1 MKGCGELVLFLGRR
15 IRRIFM
21 KSIDVRIEKEDV
33 WEEVAKN
40 TAYMGAK
47 AVAAAETD
55 VPYDRW
61 LIQDDDLQ
69 ALDRFWD
76 EAKVSCVEFLKELVV
91 NGGEGR
97 GTSEEVSVESEEDS
111 SADGLVPS
119 IGGEAIGTAPAGLI
133 SFELELEVGSA
144 FDERL
149 TRSVQSA
156 LRSFFVAWI
165 TGEWLRFVSAEGAT
179 DYFTQASDWLVEAER
194 LLYSRC
200 RPTAPT
206 D

>member
-1 MKGCGELVLFLGRR
+1 ME
-15 IRRIFM
+15 
-21 KSIDVRIEKEDV
+21 SIDVRIEKEDV

-47 AVAAAETD
+47 AVSAAETD

-91 NGGEGR
+91 NGGEVNDSAAESG
-97 GTSEEVSVESEEDS
+97 EVSEESEEDS

-119 IGGEAIGTAPAGLI
+119 IGGESIGTAPAGLI
-133 SFELELEVGSA
+133 SFELVLEVGSA
-144 FDERL
+144 FDARL

-165 TGEWLRFVSAEGAT
+165 TGEWIRFVSAEGAT

-194 LLYSRC
+194 LLYSRR
-200 RPTAPT
+200 RPTVPT